1 MSKQENLYTAIWRSN
16 STFFKEFLEGEK
28 QNDSKQLDKNEF
40 TSAGNRREG
49 GYVFRLELENGQ
61 TANNVSGSAVA
72 RDLRDYL
79 VDSSFFRNLLQNKKV
94 EISMGKDFTL
104 KIKKQPLG

>member
-1 MSKQENLYTAIWRSN
+1 MSRQQELYTAIWRSN
-16 STFFKEFLEGEK
+16 SPFFKQFLEGEE
-28 QNDSKQLDKNEF
+28 QHDSKQLDKNEF

-49 GYVFRLELENGQ
+49 GYVFRLELENGK

-79 VDSSFFRNLLQNKKV
+79 VDSSFFRTLLQNKKV
-94 EISMGKDFTL
+94 VFRLGKDFIL
-104 KIKKQPLG
+104 RVEKYDL

>member
-79 VDSSFFRNLLQNKKV
+79 VDSSFFRNLLLNKKV
-94 EISMGKDFTL
+94 LFRLGKDFIL
-104 KIKKQPLG
+104 RVEKYDL

>member
-1 MSKQENLYTAIWRSN
+1 MSKQENLYTVIWRSN
-16 STFFKEFLEGEK
+16 STFFKQFLEGDM
-28 QNDSKQLDKNEF
+28 QQDSIQLNKNEF

-49 GYVFRLELENGQ
+49 GYTFMLELENGH

-79 VDSSFFRNLLQNKKV
+79 VESSFFRSLLLNKKV
-94 EISMGKDFTL
+94 VIRLGKDFVL
-104 KIKKQPLG
+104 RVEKFEM